1 MTAGKLFLLFL
12 IYAFIGWLIEVIAKK
27 IELGKFINRG
37 FLIGPYL
44 PIYGCGGVL
53 ITLALT
59 KYSDSPITL
68 FVMALFICSVLEYA
82 TSYILEKLF
91 NARWWDYSG
100 KKFNV
105 NGRICLNTMA
115 AFGALGC
122 VVVYILNPL
131 IFKMF
136 SFWNNDIINVVSVIF
151 GVIIIF
157 DIFVSF
163 KIMSNIKLATMQ
175 FKYKDNTEEITK
187 KVKELLYNKSFL
199 TKRLI
204 DSFSGFT
211 VVIDG
216 IKNELE
222 KTKKELKKAQ
232 KELKKVA
239 KLARKK
245 DIKIEKLNKKNK
257 RLK

>member
-12 IYAFIGWLIEVIAKK
+12 IYAFIGWIIEVIAKK

-44 PIYGCGGVL
+44 PIYGCGGLL
-53 ITLALT
+53 ITLTLT
-59 KYSDSPITL
+59 RYYDSPITL
-68 FVMALFICSVLEYA
+68 FVMALFICSVLEYF

-91 NARWWDYSG
+91 NARWWDYST
-100 KKFNV
+100 KKFNI

-136 SFWNNDIINVVSVIF
+136 SFWAENIISVVSVILGLVF
-151 GVIIIF
+151 IF
-157 DIFVSF
+157 DVVVSL
-163 KIMSNIKLATMQ
+163 KIMSNFKMATMQ

-187 KVKELLYNKSFL
+187 KVKELIASKSFFN
-199 TKRLI
+199 KRLI
-204 DSFSGFT
+204 DSFSGLT
-211 VVIDG
+211 VVING

-222 KTKKELKKAQ
+222 KTKKELKKAK
-232 KELKKVA
+232 KELKKVT

-245 DIKIEKLNKKNK
+245 DIKIEKMNKKNK

>member
-53 ITLALT
+53 ITLTLT
-59 KYSDSPITL
+59 KFFYNPIVL
-68 FVMALFICSVLEYA
+68 FVMAVFICSVLEYA

-204 DSFSGFT
+204 DAFSDFT